1 VARFLL
7 GVVALITL
15 LPAATMA
22 LSSVLAERQRAPPD
36 PVWVAGGLLLGMG
49 LTVLRRP
56 NWFLHTLQHEACHL
70 IACWGLGVRVHRLVA
85 SDGQGGEVSHTPV
98 GPLRTALIA
107 LAPYV
112 LPLLL
117 APLLVARA
125 LVHEGAARSLLSAGC
140 ALAYPLHLAA
150 VFHNVRLNLFDPR
163 GDFAQVGRLFALAVT
178 LGAAL
183 LTTAAA
189 VAVLW
194 ADTPMRWR
202 APVAAIAP
210 PRHVDAPGP

>member
-1 VARFLL
+1 MARFLL

-22 LSSVLAERQRAPPD
+22 LGSVVAERQRAPPD
-36 PVWVAGGLLLGMG
+36 PLWVAGGLLLGMG
-49 LTVLRRP
+49 LMVLRRP

-85 SDGQGGEVSHTPV
+85 SDGQGGEVSHSAV
-98 GPLRTALIA
+98 GPVRTGIIA

-125 LVHEGAARSLLSAGC
+125 LVPEGTARSVLSAGC
-140 ALAYPLHLAA
+140 ALAYPLHLVA
-150 VFHNVRLNLFDPR
+150 VFHNVRLNLFDSK

-194 ADTPMRWR
+194 ADTPVRWR
-202 APVAAIAP
+202 AGAAIP
-210 PRHVDAPGP
+210 LPRHVDATGQ